1 MVPDHQSAD
10 LKQLADSY
18 FSVLTQRC
26 SQCRR
31 RRLAYLGRRRA
42 IEPCP
47 PNLWRMAT
55 VGSESDASC
64 RLEYREDVF
73 RNNLAQAPS
82 LRTWGFLL
90 DHLTGFPGLPPGW
103 GDVQGWAGRAVTL
116 PEG

>member
-1 MVPDHQSAD
+1 M
-10 LKQLADSY
+10 
-18 FSVLTQRC
+18 
-26 SQCRR
+26 
-31 RRLAYLGRRRA
+31 AYLGRLRA

-116 PEG
+116 PEGWAAIEIERIWIGGRPYTSSHAKERNEPK